1 MSNNKLAK
9 LLTDTLPPA
18 SRTLFN
24 PWRDSSTDDKP
35 CNGPDARLARLAA
48 HLDCDPKFILC
59 GEAPSHRGCRH
70 SGIAF
75 TSEHQLLHGIPLHG
89 KIPRIAP
96 MSQRLTSRT
105 KPYSEGSATTVWD
118 ELYEL
123 GIEEC
128 TILWN
133 ALQMHPHE
141 PEKPQSNRTPKSS
154 EIEEGKRALQML
166 VTKFP
171 KAIVVA
177 VGRKAERSLKSM
189 GVCAEHVPHP
199 AHGGAP
205 KFRQELKRLVTRVNC
220 S

>member
-9 LLTDTLPPA
+9 RLTDTLPPG

-24 PWRDSSTDDKP
+24 PWRDRSTDDLP
-35 CNGPDARLARLAA
+35 CNGPDERLARLAA

-75 TSEHQLLHGIPLHG
+75 TSEYQLLHGIPLHG
-89 KIPRIAP
+89 RIPRIP
-96 MSQRLTSRT
+96 PTNRRLTSRD

-118 ELYEL
+118 ELYKL
-123 GIEEC
+123 RIEEC

-141 PEKPQSNRTPKSS
+141 RRKPHSNRTPTS
-154 EIEEGKRALQML
+154 EEIKKGKPALERL
-166 VTKFP
+166 LREFP
-171 KAIVVA
+171 SATVVA
-177 VGRKAERSLKSM
+177 VGRKAETSLKRM
-189 GVCAEHVPHP
+189 GVRAKHVPHP
-199 AHGGAP
+199 AHGGAT
-205 KFRQELKRLVTRVNC
+205 KFRQELRRLVTRVNC
-220 S
+220 A